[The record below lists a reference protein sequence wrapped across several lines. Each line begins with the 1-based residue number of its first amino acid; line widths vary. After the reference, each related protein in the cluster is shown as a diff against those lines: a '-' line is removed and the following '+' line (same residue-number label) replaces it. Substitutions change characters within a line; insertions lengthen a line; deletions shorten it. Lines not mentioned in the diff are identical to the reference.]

1 MRVFHLFH
9 NRSTHYGLAA
19 ILTLIL
25 VSGCQHTQTKPDQPA
40 GADKTAETQSE
51 PAQALSLSEILQN
64 LQDGNYDDG
73 QSALETYLEQHP
85 DSTIANRLF
94 EQLTADPESYLGS
107 QHYFYTV
114 KPNDSISAIAAEHLG
129 DPLLFLI
136 LARYNDID
144 HPGRVMVG
152 QRLRIPDNFAT
163 QTPQEPTQTEQAELQ
178 SDMLPALET
187 RTKVSLDPAQQ
198 DREFDPQAQADQIKS
213 LIAEQQWNTALAKI
227 AHIQEEHGS
236 EHDALL
242 TPLKAQ
248 AKAQLWQHRGQVLL
262 DQGQTAN
269 AIDAFATALNYQPD
283 LEPATSTYQTL
294 VTEKVTALHE
304 EAIILYRNQQLQ
316 RAITLWDEALAL
328 DPNFHPAMGYKSHA
342 QELQRRLER
351 LENTSSGP

>member
-1 MRVFHLFH
+1 MRVFKLFY
-9 NRSTHYGLAA
+9 NRSARYGLSA
-19 ILTLIL
+19 ILTIIL

-40 GADKTAETQSE
+40 GGDETAETHSDQ
-51 PAQALSLSEILQN
+51 AQALSLSEILQK

-85 DSTIANRLF
+85 NSTIANRLF

-136 LARYNDID
+136 LARYNNID

-163 QTPQEPTQTEQAELQ
+163 QATQTEQAELQ

-187 RTKVSLDPAQQ
+187 RTSVGLAPAQQ
-198 DREFDPQAQADQIKS
+198 DREFDPQEQADQIKS
-213 LIAEQQWNTALAKI
+213 LIAAQQWNTALAKI
-227 AHIQEEHGS
+227 ARIQEEHGS

-242 TPLKAQ
+242 RPLKAQ

-262 DQGQTAN
+262 EQGQTAN

-283 LEPATSTYQTL
+283 LEPAASTYQTL

-304 EAIILYRNQQLQ
+304 QAIVLFRNQQLQ
-316 RAITLWDEALAL
+316 RAITLWDEALEL

-351 LENTSSGP
+351 LENTSSP